1 MKNHTGQPPTSFRA
15 PRPIFLPLVAFLG
28 VFLLN
33 HVQTL
38 ADADRPPAAA
48 GEMHV
53 ERSDDEIAASQP
65 GRIQLK
71 RPGERDFIVDLAKL
85 IASSDTV
92 RIREI
97 ATKLLN
103 DKATPIIVVT
113 IESMAKYGGSGMRI
127 ETFAHLLFD
136 QWSVGQAKLD
146 GQLWNT
152 GILLVVSRDDRKA
165 RIELGAGWKHDQDA
179 LAQQIMDEQ
188 IVPKFRQ
195 GDFSGG
201 IVAGVEALDKMARGL
216 ELPKPPTP
224 WWQPVLMVVAIG
236 LVIFTIVSLIRRGTG
251 GWAWL
256 AWGAL
261 FSIIGYLLYSFLR
274 NSMNS
279 GGGGGFSGGSFGGGF
294 SGGGGATGSW

>member
-1 MKNHTGQPPTSFRA
+1 MSVVG
-15 PRPIFLPLVAFLG
+15 
-28 VFLLN
+28 
-33 HVQTL
+33 L
-38 ADADRPPAAA
+38 AGAIVLSHFSMLAGADRSTAEPDQIVA
-48 GEMHV
+48 
-53 ERSDDEIAASQP
+53 ERPDEPVASQA

-71 RPGERDFIVDLAKL
+71 RPGERDFIVDLAGL
-85 IASSDTV
+85 ISSSDKV
-92 RIREI
+92 HIRET

-113 IESMAKYGGSGMRI
+113 IESMANYGGAGMRI

-136 QWSVGQAKLD
+136 QWAIGQAKLD

-165 RIELGAGWKHDQDA
+165 RIELGAGWKHEQDA

-188 IVPKFRQ
+188 IVPRFRQ

-216 ELPKPPTP
+216 ELPKAPTP
-224 WWQPVLMVVAIG
+224 WWQPLLIAGAVAIM
-236 LVIFTIVSLIRRGTG
+236 IFTVVSLIRRGAS

-256 AWGAL
+256 LWGAV

-274 NSMNS
+274 SSMSS
-279 GGGGGFSGGSFGGGF
+279 GGGGGFSGGSFGGGY

>member
-1 MKNHTGQPPTSFRA
+1 MKLKTPLTQLSVIPALCGVVILSHCAFRVEAAPSSTSPPSILA
-15 PRPIFLPLVAFLG
+15 ERPDD
-28 VFLLN
+28 
-33 HVQTL
+33 Q
-38 ADADRPPAAA
+38 AD
-48 GEMHV
+48 E
-53 ERSDDEIAASQP
+53 EI
-65 GRIQLK
+65 GRIKLK
-71 RPGERDFIVDLAKL
+71 RPGERDFIVDLADL
-85 IASSDTV
+85 IASSNEQ

-113 IESMAKYGGSGMRI
+113 IESMAKYGGAGMRI

-136 QWSVGQAKLD
+136 QWSIGEAKVN

-152 GILLVVSRDDRKA
+152 GILLLVSRDDRKA
-165 RIELGAGWKHDQDA
+165 RIELGAGWKHDQDS

-188 IVPKFRQ
+188 IVPRFRS

-216 ELPKPPTP
+216 ELPRPPTP
-224 WWQPVLMVVAIG
+224 WWQPVLVALAIG
-236 LVIFTIVSLIRRGTG
+236 LVIFTVVSLIRRGVS

-256 AWGAL
+256 FWGAV

-274 NSMNS
+274 SSMNS
-279 GGGGGFSGGSFGGGF
+279 GGGNGGFSGGSFGGGY

>member
-1 MKNHTGQPPTSFRA
+1 MKTFHTRA
-15 PRPIFLPLVAFLG
+15 PSLSAVALFSAMLLSGPTLLVAASPAG
-28 VFLLN
+28 SGADTV
-33 HVQTL
+33 VPQRTEEQT
-38 ADADRPPAAA
+38 AED
-48 GEMHV
+48 
-53 ERSDDEIAASQP
+53 S
-65 GRIQLK
+65 GRIKLK
-71 RPGERDFIVDLAKL
+71 RPGERDFVVDLADL
-85 IASSDTV
+85 ISSSDEQ
-92 RIREI
+92 RIREM

-113 IESMAKYGGSGMRI
+113 IESMDKYGGAGMRI

-136 QWSVGQAKLD
+136 QWAIGHAKLD

-152 GILLVVSRDDRKA
+152 GILLLVSRDDRKA
-165 RIELGAGWKHDQDA
+165 RIELGAGWKHEQDS

-188 IVPKFRQ
+188 IVPRFRQ

-216 ELPKPPTP
+216 ELPKRPTP
-224 WWQPVLMVVAIG
+224 WWQPVLVAVAIG
-236 LVIFTIVSLIRRGTG
+236 LMIFTVISLIRRGAS

-256 AWGAL
+256 FWGAI

-274 NSMNS
+274 SSMNS
-279 GGGGGFSGGSFGGGF
+279 GGDGGFSGGSFGGGY